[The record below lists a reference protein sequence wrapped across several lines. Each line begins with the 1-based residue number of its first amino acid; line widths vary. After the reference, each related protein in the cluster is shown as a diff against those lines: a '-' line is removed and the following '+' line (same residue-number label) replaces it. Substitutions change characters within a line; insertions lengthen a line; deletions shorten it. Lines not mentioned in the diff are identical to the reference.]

1 MNTQNKELQLIP
13 GIINK
18 YEMCVY
24 IYIYIYIYIYMTLRT
39 SKIKRKF

>member
-18 YEMCVY
+18 YEVCVCV
-24 IYIYIYIYIYMTLRT
+24 YIYIYMTLRT